1 MTRQRSGGGLVWMTA
16 LLLSVVWAGLAGAAD
31 LKIGF
36 IDSERI
42 FAEYA
47 GTKVAQESFNR
58 EVADLSKDAKEKK
71 AEIDEQQRKLDTQS
85 PMLSEAKR
93 DEQNQILQ
101 RKIAEYDAFVQA
113 NWGPGGNVS
122 KLNEQYLKPI
132 VDRIH
137 RILAT
142 IGADESY
149 SIILDAAEGH
159 IVYGDKALDLTDR
172 VLSGLQQ
179 EDSGTVPKK

>member
-1 MTRQRSGGGLVWMTA
+1 MTRQRPGGAVVWMAA
-16 LLLSVVWAGLAGAAD
+16 LLVPIFWAGPAGAAD
-31 LKIGF
+31 LKIGY

-58 EVADLSKDAKEKK
+58 EVADLSRDAKEKK
-71 AEIDEQQRKLDTQS
+71 AEVDEQQRKLDTQG

-101 RKIAEYDAFVQA
+101 KKIAEYDAFVQA

-122 KLNEQYLKPI
+122 RLNEQYLKPI

-137 RILAT
+137 RILAA

-149 SIILDAAEGH
+149 SLILDAADGH

-179 EDSGTVPKK
+179 EDSGTVPNK